1 MSTSPQNTHGGRLAA
16 VMLLILP
23 LAVYILVYLVPLGS
37 VVSLSFDN
45 RALSD
50 RFPALRA
57 EFALG
62 DAGTADGR
70 AEALLRDLGA
80 LDTRAQGETARMLNQ
95 ELSGFRSL
103 LLETSRKAD
112 AITPTMDALVAFD
125 KRWGEPAYWDV
136 IERNVPALSLRHF
149 QKVTGLKTGPDG
161 ALTIAKGDDIYLRI
175 MLRTLVIALQVTL
188 LTLLIGY
195 PLAYA
200 VANGSRRLSS
210 FILMVVL
217 LSFWTSILVRT
228 TAWVVLLQTNGL
240 VNNLLL
246 WLGVIAEPLQLIFN
260 RFGTLVAMTHV
271 LLPFAIIPMMNV
283 MRTIPAAQKQASRS
297 LGAGRVETFLR
308 VYFPQSLRGVV
319 VGGGTVFILALGFY
333 VTPALT
339 GGPGDQTLSYYIAD
353 FVRKTLN
360 WGMASAL
367 SVLLLA
373 GVLGLMAI
381 YGATRWLMA
390 RRRGAV

>member
-1 MSTSPQNTHGGRLAA
+1 MLTSQKAHGGRLAA
-16 VMLLILP
+16 FLLLVLP
-23 LAVYILVYLVPLGS
+23 LAVYILVYLVPLGGI
-37 VVSLSFDN
+37 VSLSVDN
-45 RALSD
+45 RGLSD

-57 EFALG
+57 AFAQG
-62 DAGTADGR
+62 GAGTADGR
-70 AEALLRDLGA
+70 AAALLQDLAG
-80 LDTRAQGETARMLNQ
+80 LDAKARGETARMLNQ
-95 ELSGFRSL
+95 EISGFRSL
-103 LLETSRKAD
+103 LLDTGRD
-112 AITPTMDALVAFD
+112 AATIAPTMAALVAFD
-125 KRWGEPAYWDV
+125 PRWGDPTYWVV
-136 IERNVPALSLRHF
+136 IERNIPALSLRNF

-161 ALTIAKGDDIYLRI
+161 GLTIAQGDDIYLRI

-200 VANGSRRLSS
+200 IANGSRRLGT

-240 VNNLLL
+240 LNNLLL
-246 WLGVIAEPLQLIFN
+246 WLGVVSEPLQLIFN

-271 LLPFAIIPMMNV
+271 LLPFAVIPMMNV
-283 MRTIPAAQKQASRS
+283 MRTIPAAQNQASRS
-297 LGAGRVETFLR
+297 LGAGGVETFLR

-333 VTPALT
+333 VTPALV
-339 GGPGDQTLSYYIAD
+339 GGPGDQMLSYYIAD

-367 SVLLLA
+367 SVLLLG
-373 GVLGLMAI
+373 GVLGLLAI
-381 YGATRWLMA
+381 YGSARWVMTR
-390 RRRGAV
+390 RKEGV